1 MDTNII
7 CSTWGVCM
15 NNIDFKGIAEAAL
28 NAAAS
33 LLSEWLPDGVL
44 DGHEFVAL
52 NPNRADKKRGSFRIN
67 INTGRWADFAIDKT
81 GSDLISLYSYV
92 FSCNQGEAAK
102 AISKRLS
109 LGGFETHNVPKMK
122 TNKKNKNDNW
132 ETVMPVPEFAV
143 KSMDFKF
150 YTNKQAAMTSVF
162 KDANGAV
169 LCGSAR
175 FINSDGS
182 KEDLPYTFCRNKQ
195 TGMQMWRW
203 RGVDGLRPIYGLDA
217 VANNP
222 NALVLV
228 VEGEKCKQKSD
239 LQGLPY
245 AVITWHGGGKAVNK
259 VDWSAITNRRVVLWA
274 DADLQANKANDGLIP
289 MTEQVGVK
297 AMQWLAERLQS
308 QGCDVRGINVYGLMP
323 QNAGGWDIA
332 DALDDVDFGGR
343 ERIIKLVDAAPSW
356 HANLAAMEI
365 DFKNHFFNATPP
377 APTINSS
384 IENVTNP
391 AQDNLPAQEQEGK
404 GGIETPEQKLVTLKL
419 KFCLVE
425 GKNSAVNK
433 TTGVQ
438 YSRTALIAHFGKEAV
453 DAWYEWGKAR
463 VLTMFEINKIKKK
476 YEREH
481 EDELLKEDK
490 EYIDMMERYI
500 YLDGSSSIWDNKLW
514 RMIDQGAAKLAM
526 GDSFKIWVNSPNR
539 RVIPLDNI
547 VFSPDEEVSA
557 EKINLYR
564 GLPMMDKLVFPMP
577 KEDMPQNTFEVL
589 SLFPQC
595 QNIQRLVTHLCS
607 GNWADI
613 EFVYNWLAYPLQHA
627 GTKLKTAL
635 VFHGDIHGSGKSLF
649 FEEIIKPMYGEY
661 GITLGQS
668 DLESKYT
675 ANRSGKLFVLF
686 EEIFNSKQKYD
697 NTGMMKHLITG
708 KTMPIERKFIDAYE
722 EENHINCVFSSNEL
736 QPFKIDENDR
746 RYFVQCPQSKLNEIA
761 DLKERVLN
769 EIGNGGIEAFFS
781 ALMALPLTISYQRNS
796 DINHPDKVIFLE
808 NPIRFDPNMEAPMTE
823 AKASIINLGRSSWQA
838 FLHELA
844 MGEISNNGWTIPHN
858 CAARP
863 NDMLRLY
870 RWWCQERREN
880 ETKQRNFFEYIKSKR
895 PKRKSWVRIKK
906 HNGTIDKKQVWLLI
920 CRDSLIE
927 DGEAGMDALGQQME
941 LFATSVNGVVQTQ
954 SPL

>member
-500 YLDGSSSIWDNKLW
+500 YLDGSSN
-514 RMIDQGAAKLAM
+514 RQ
-526 GDSFKIWVNSPNR
+526 GDSW
-539 RVIPLDNI
+539 
-547 VFSPDEEVSA
+547 
-557 EKINLYR
+557 
-564 GLPMMDKLVFPMP
+564 
-577 KEDMPQNTFEVL
+577 Q
-589 SLFPQC
+589 Q
-595 QNIQRLVTHLCS
+595 
-607 GNWADI
+607 
-613 EFVYNWLAYPLQHA
+613 FV
-627 GTKLKTAL
+627 GEAL
-635 VFHGDIHGSGKSLF
+635 VGIIAASALADYLLPPNKYVFCMGFGVLVGIAVGHALDAVDALAPALMKNIIESAAGRYLGLKPPKKNIHKR
-649 FEEIIKPMYGEY
+649 KP
-661 GITLGQS
+661 
-668 DLESKYT
+668 
-675 ANRSGKLFVLF
+675 
-686 EEIFNSKQKYD
+686 
-697 NTGMMKHLITG
+697 
-708 KTMPIERKFIDAYE
+708 P
-722 EENHINCVFSSNEL
+722 
-736 QPFKIDENDR
+736 END
-746 RYFVQCPQSKLNEIA
+746 E
-761 DLKERVLN
+761 
-769 EIGNGGIEAFFS
+769 
-781 ALMALPLTISYQRNS
+781 
-796 DINHPDKVIFLE
+796 
-808 NPIRFDPNMEAPMTE
+808 
-823 AKASIINLGRSSWQA
+823 
-838 FLHELA
+838 
-844 MGEISNNGWTIPHN
+844 
-858 CAARP
+858 
-863 NDMLRLY
+863 
-870 RWWCQERREN
+870 
-880 ETKQRNFFEYIKSKR
+880 
-895 PKRKSWVRIKK
+895 
-906 HNGTIDKKQVWLLI
+906 
-920 CRDSLIE
+920 
-927 DGEAGMDALGQQME
+927 
-941 LFATSVNGVVQTQ
+941 
-954 SPL
+954 